1 MKQTLIKLARQIES
15 KRYGKYRGFVAD
27 NQDPRKLGR
36 LKVRVPSV
44 FRDEVVGWALPCM
57 PYGGV
62 AQQGLFMIPEVDA
75 QIWVEFEEGDISR
88 PVWVGTFWQQEGDI
102 PDEAAKTEPTT
113 RMLKT
118 KSGHI
123 LQFDDEAGAERFY
136 LHHPAGADMEIDQNG
151 TIALTDA
158 GGSKLS
164 MDADAG
170 EIVIED
176 VNGNTMT
183 MRSSGTTIEDSNGNK
198 IDMAASG
205 ITIKGTQIVVEGS
218 QVMLGG
224 QGGEPV
230 IKGSSFLSMF
240 ATHIHPTTAP
250 GAPTAPPVPQGEMST
265 LSTKVTSA

>member
-1 MKQTLIKLARQIES
+1 
-15 KRYGKYRGFVAD
+15 
-27 NQDPRKLGR
+27 
-36 LKVRVPSV
+36 
-44 FRDEVVGWALPCM
+44 
-57 PYGGV
+57 
-62 AQQGLFMIPEVDA
+62 
-75 QIWVEFEEGDISR
+75 
-88 PVWVGTFWQQEGDI
+88 
-102 PDEAAKTEPTT
+102 
-113 RMLKT
+113 
-118 KSGHI
+118 
-123 LQFDDEAGAERFY
+123 
-136 LHHPAGADMEIDQNG
+136 
-151 TIALTDA
+151 
-158 GGSKLS
+158 
-164 MDADAG
+164 
-170 EIVIED
+170 
-176 VNGNTMT
+176 MT